1 MSIAIEGRDA
11 NEMKVFPRQDG
22 SIRDDPGPPL
32 DKPYETITIS
42 TSPDT
47 EPFVFKGRS
56 DTARTALAYIRLA
69 HKRLRPMRRKLGAFR
84 RCLAEEDCR
93 PVELKAPLLLPEDRA
108 FATQTELAVNRN
120 VHGRQS
126 CIDRND
132 QHWQQGGA
140 TLS

>member
-1 MSIAIEGRDA
+1 
-11 NEMKVFPRQDG
+11 MKVFLRQDG

-69 HKRLRPMRRKLGAFR
+69 HKKHRTATAKDKACHAAIDANRGA
-84 RCLAEEDCR
+84 
-93 PVELKAPLLLPEDRA
+93 
-108 FATQTELAVNRN
+108 
-120 VHGRQS
+120 
-126 CIDRND
+126 
-132 QHWQQGGA
+132 GA
-140 TLS
+140 DVVFKNGS